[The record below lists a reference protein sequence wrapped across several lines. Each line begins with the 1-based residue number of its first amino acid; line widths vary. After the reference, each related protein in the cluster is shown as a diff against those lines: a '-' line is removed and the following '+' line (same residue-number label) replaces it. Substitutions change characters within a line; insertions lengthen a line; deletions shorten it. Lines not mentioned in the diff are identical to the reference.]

1 MKWLETRDLTDIV
14 SSTLYFDL
22 SVTAF
27 ISLSL
32 AGTNDL
38 NASQM
43 VANIYPTLDAAL
55 LSSMRLELEPSA
67 PAEDSDE
74 DNANVV
80 LPSYDDVIS
89 GKV

>member
-1 MKWLETRDLTDIV
+1 MSQVLITLTC
-14 SSTLYFDL
+14 L
-22 SVTAF
+22 SPLS
-27 ISLSL
+27 SLSL
-32 AGTNDL
+32 SLTGTNDL